1 MSREVQ
7 GEAPADAVPGQ
18 RGLPQR
24 VETGMA
30 RLVPRQGFP
39 RKRGHTALLVGVV
52 CVVGCL
58 GGWTA
63 AGAWAPANPPTPPEA
78 VTATVRDMRLD
89 PDSRPEPA
97 RARLVIDVVN
107 ASPGAVV
114 VVGHATSFDAAS
126 ITGLEPRALKIAAGA
141 SRAVEVEVAVAC
153 SGPAPLRAPALR
165 IRRTDGGIR
174 PVPVTGASQA
184 LLAVCAAG
192 SGQQLPLVIDKV
204 SLDGRR
210 LAVVMSVP
218 SGRTT
223 QVQAVRAGGVALAA
237 SQATIGGGDTTI
249 WLDPPVDC
257 PQAWRSDGVPQQ
269 ITLDVDV
276 GGPGSLSLQIG
287 PALADWI
294 LADSCPAA
302 SR

>member
-24 VETGMA
+24 VEAGMA
-30 RLVPRQGFP
+30 RLVPRPAFP
-39 RKRGHTALLVGVV
+39 RKRGGTALMAGLVS
-52 CVVGCL
+52 VVGCL
-58 GGWTA
+58 AGWAA
-63 AGAWAPANPPTPPEA
+63 AGAWAPTNATAPPEA
-78 VTATVRDMRLD
+78 ITATVRDMRPD

-97 RARLVIDVVN
+97 RARLVVDVVN
-107 ASPGAVV
+107 ATPGAVA
-114 VVGHATSFDAAS
+114 VVGHSTSFDAAS
-126 ITGLEPRALKIAAGA
+126 ITGLEPRSLKIAAGA
-141 SRAVEVEVAVAC
+141 SRSVVLQVAVAC
-153 SGPAPLRAPALR
+153 SGPAPLRSPALR
-165 IRRTDGGIR
+165 IRRADGGIR

-192 SGQQLPLVIDKV
+192 TAHQLPLVIDKV

-210 LAVVMSVP
+210 LALVMTSP

-223 QVQAVRAGGVALAA
+223 EVHAVRAGGVALAA
-237 SQATIGGGDTTI
+237 TQATIAGGETTI

-257 PQAWRSDGVPQQ
+257 PQAWRSEGVPQQ
-269 ITLDVDV
+269 VSVDVDV
-276 GGPGSLSLQIG
+276 GGPASITLPVG

-302 SR
+302 SP